1 MQLINLTKKLIDA
14 TPHPS
19 HGQSFLRDT
28 KVPGLG
34 VPLTKGSKSFIMEKR
49 IEGQMRRWTLGS
61 YGSLTLD
68 EARKKAQEENGKI
81 SKGENPA
88 RDRKEKLHAATFGE
102 LAKLYLKNQAPRKK
116 SIRHDQSMLNN
127 HLAPWQNRKLASIKR
142 VDVVMLHN
150 HIGESARYA
159 ANRTVTLL
167 RRMFN
172 LAKMWGVFS
181 GENPAKGIELFPEE
195 KRERFVQPVEMHK
208 LWKAIKEEPN
218 VYIQST
224 FLLSLF
230 TGARRGEILAMEW
243 AHLTLDTQEPV
254 WRIPMT
260 KAGRAH
266 TLTLAPPVVALLK
279 SVPRLHGSPYVFPS
293 HRGSGHLVNISKA
306 WRRIRERAGLQDVRI
321 HDLRRTVGSMLKAA
335 GEDLTLIGKVLNHSQ
350 LSTTA
355 IYARLNLDPV
365 RKALDSHAEQVLE
378 LGTITRPVAVNGNK
392 KKRPHEYQGKKVGEW
407 HTGTKGEHQHV

>member
-1 MQLINLTKKLIDA
+1 MQFITLTKKLIDA

-19 HGQSFLRDT
+19 HGQRFLRDS

-34 VPLTKGSKSFIMEKR
+34 LRLTKGSKSFIMEKR
-49 IEGQMRRWTLGS
+49 IEGQMFRWTLGS

-81 SKGENPA
+81 SSGENPA

-102 LAKLYLKNQAPRKK
+102 LAKLYLKNQTPRKK
-116 SIRHDQSMLNN
+116 SIHHDRSMLNN
-127 HLAPWQNRKLASIKR
+127 HLAPWQNRKLGSIKR
-142 VDVVMLHN
+142 VDVVMLHSQ
-150 HIGESARYA
+150 IGESARYA

-172 LAKMWGVFS
+172 LAKIWGVYS
-181 GENPAKGIELFPEE
+181 GENPATGIELFPEE
-195 KRERFVQPVEMHK
+195 KRDRFVQPTEMPK
-208 LWKAIKEEPN
+208 LWEAIKAEPN
-218 VYIQST
+218 EYIQKT

-243 AHLTLDTQEPV
+243 AHLTLDTPEPV

-266 TLTLAPPVVALLK
+266 TLTLAPPVVALLQ
-279 SVPRLHGSPYVFPS
+279 SVPRFNGSPYVFPS

-306 WRRIRERAGLQDVRI
+306 WKRIRERAGLQDVRI

-365 RKALDSHAEQVLE
+365 RKALDLHAEQVLE
-378 LGTITRPVAVNGNK
+378 LGTTVPETQVNGK
-392 KKRPHEYQGKKVGEW
+392 KKTPSASPDPTVVRR
-407 HTGTKGEHQHV
+407 HTVTEGAQQRV

>member
-1 MQLINLTKKLIDA
+1 MGNGSRDRRPYKVSGMPLVNLTKKCIDA

-19 HGQSFLRDT
+19 VGQVFLRDS
-28 KVPGLG
+28 KVPGFG
-34 VPLTKGSKSFIMEKR
+34 VRVTKNSKSFIMEKR
-49 IEGQMRRWTLGS
+49 IDGQMFRWTLGS

-68 EARKKAQEENGKI
+68 EARKKAQAENGKI

-102 LAKLYLKNQAPRKK
+102 LKGLYLKNQEPRKK
-116 SIRHDQSMLNN
+116 SIHHDKNMLKN
-127 HLAPWQNRKLASIKR
+127 HLTQWENRKLSTIKR
-142 VDVVMLHN
+142 VDVVTLHN

-159 ANRTVTLL
+159 ANRTVALL

-172 LAKMWGVFS
+172 LAKIWGVYT
-181 GENPAKGIELFPEE
+181 GENPAKGIEFFPEE
-195 KRERFVQPVEMHK
+195 KRERFVQPAEMPK
-208 LWKAIKEEPN
+208 LWEAIKAEPN
-218 VYIQST
+218 VYIQSS

-243 AHLTLDTQEPV
+243 AHLTLNDADPV
-254 WRIPMT
+254 WRIPTT

-266 TLTLAPPVVALLK
+266 TLTLAPPVVALLR
-279 SVPRLHGSPYVFPS
+279 SIPRMQGNPYVFPS
-293 HRGSGHLVNISKA
+293 HRGVGHLVNISRA
-306 WRRIRERAGLQDVRI
+306 WRRIRERAGLLDVRI

-365 RKALDSHAEQVLE
+365 RKALDAHATQVQELLE
-378 LGTITRPVAVNGNK
+378 TQPDHNGRKAVYASVPG
-392 KKRPHEYQGKKVGEW
+392 
-407 HTGTKGEHQHV
+407 

>member
-1 MQLINLTKKLIDA
+1 
-14 TPHPS
+14 
-19 HGQSFLRDT
+19 
-28 KVPGLG
+28 
-34 VPLTKGSKSFIMEKR
+34 MEKR
-49 IEGQMRRWTLGS
+49 IEGQMSRWTLGH
-61 YGSLTLD
+61 YGPLTLD
-68 EARKKAQEENGKI
+68 EARKKAQEDNAKI

-102 LAKLYLKNQAPRKK
+102 LKELYLKNHRPRKK
-116 SIRHDQSMLNN
+116 SIRHDESMLKN
-127 HLAPWQNRKLASIKR
+127 HLAQWNNRKLSSIKR
-142 VDVVMLHN
+142 VDVVTLHN

-159 ANRTVTLL
+159 ANRTVALL

-172 LAKMWGVFS
+172 LAKLWEVYV
-181 GENPAKGIELFPEE
+181 GENPAQGIELFPEE
-195 KRERFVQPVEMHK
+195 KRDRFVQPTEMPK
-208 LWKAIKEEPN
+208 LWDAIKAETNEH
-218 VYIQST
+218 IQKA

-243 AHLTLDTQEPV
+243 ANLTLDTPEPV

-266 TLTLAPPVVALLK
+266 TLTLAPPVVALLQ
-279 SVPRLHGSPYVFPS
+279 SIPRLNGSPYVFPS
-293 HRGSGHLVNISKA
+293 HRNSGHLVNVSKA
-306 WRRIRERAGLQDVRI
+306 WKRIRERAGLQDVRI

-365 RKALDSHAEQVLE
+365 RKAMDQHAEQVLE
-378 LGTITRPVAVNGNK
+378 LGTAAQLVRVNGHK
-392 KKRPHEYQGKKVGEW
+392 KKSSSESQGQNEDKAASSNGKRASRCLTSED
-407 HTGTKGEHQHV
+407 QAR

>member
-1 MQLINLTKKLIDA
+1 MQFITLTKKLIDA

-19 HGQSFLRDT
+19 HGQRFLRDS

-34 VPLTKGSKSFIMEKR
+34 LRLTKGSKSFIMEKR
-49 IEGQMRRWTLGS
+49 IEGQMFRWTLGS

-81 SKGENPA
+81 SSGENPA

-102 LAKLYLKNQAPRKK
+102 LAKLYLKNQTPRKK
-116 SIRHDQSMLNN
+116 SIHHDRSMLNN
-127 HLAPWQNRKLASIKR
+127 HLTRWQHRKLSSIRR
-142 VDVVMLHN
+142 VDVVTLHN
-150 HIGESARYA
+150 YIGESARYA

-172 LAKMWGVFS
+172 LAKMWDVYS

-195 KRERFVQPVEMHK
+195 KRDRFVQPVEMPK
-208 LWKAIKEEPN
+208 LWEAMKAEPN
-218 VYIQST
+218 EYIQKA

-243 AHLTLDTQEPV
+243 AHLTLDTPEPV

-266 TLTLAPPVVALLK
+266 TLPLPAPVVALLR
-279 SVPRLHGSPYVFPS
+279 SIPRMHESPYVFPS

-306 WRRIRERAGLQDVRI
+306 WKRIRERAGLQDVRI

-335 GEDLTLIGKVLNHSQ
+335 GEDLTLIGKVLNHKE

-365 RKALDSHAEQVLE
+365 RKALGAHATQLEEMFDNHSIKDEREVLLTTE
-378 LGTITRPVAVNGNK
+378 SAK
-392 KKRPHEYQGKKVGEW
+392 GKKNHFISPIGV
-407 HTGTKGEHQHV
+407 